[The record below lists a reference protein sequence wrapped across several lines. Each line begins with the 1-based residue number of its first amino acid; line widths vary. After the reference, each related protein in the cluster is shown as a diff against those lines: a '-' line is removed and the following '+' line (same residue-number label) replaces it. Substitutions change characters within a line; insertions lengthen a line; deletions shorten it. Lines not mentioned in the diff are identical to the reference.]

1 MSGTI
6 DEDCC
11 HEARPRRHPMSSSV
25 SLAGSADRQE
35 WAMKVGIIGAG
46 AVGSAC
52 LTALVSRGCAREII
66 VLNRDRKR
74 ARGLVT
80 DVQYGA
86 VLSPAVEVREGD
98 YADLKGASLV
108 MITAGVNEKTG
119 GATDRNDPAGRLRLL
134 DANVDIYKDIV
145 PRLHAVAPEAIAL
158 VVTDP
163 PDPLADAVRRL
174 GHQRVLSTGT
184 YLDSLRFKFH
194 LGQRLKVSPASVAAQ
209 ILGEHGTTEVFVWS
223 SATIAGRPLRECLSR
238 ASQNWDE
245 FRSDIEQQ
253 VRFANI
259 AIIEGIGASQH
270 GIGMVS
276 ARIAEIILRDERAV
290 IPIGSYQPQYG
301 ATLSLPSLLGREGV
315 VETFEPEMSTEERE
329 ALQRSA
335 DTLKS
340 AAARMKV

>member
-1 MSGTI
+1 
-6 DEDCC
+6 
-11 HEARPRRHPMSSSV
+11 
-25 SLAGSADRQE
+25 
-35 WAMKVGIIGAG
+35 MKIGIIGAG

-52 LTALVSRGCAREII
+52 LTAAVQRRVAREII
-66 VLNRDRKR
+66 MVNRNRKK

-86 VLSPAVEVREGD
+86 VLSPGIELRDGD
-98 YADLKGASLV
+98 YADLKGAALV

-134 DANVDIYKDIV
+134 DTNVDIYKDIV
-145 PRLHAVAPEAIAL
+145 PRIHAVAPDTLVL

-163 PDPLADAVRRL
+163 PDPLADAVRKL
-174 GHQRVLSTGT
+174 GHMRVLSTGT

-194 LGQRLKVSPASVAAQ
+194 LGQRLKVSPASVSAQ

-223 SATIAGRPLRECLSR
+223 SATIAGRPLRECMSR

-245 FRSDIEQQ
+245 FRRDIEQQ

-276 ARIAEIILRDERAV
+276 ARIAEIILRDERTV

-301 ATLSLPSLLGREGV
+301 ATLSLPSLLGRDGV
-315 VETFEPEMSTEERE
+315 IETFEPEMSTEERE
-329 ALQRSA
+329 ALRHSA
-335 DTLKS
+335 DTLK
-340 AAARMKV
+340 AAVARMKL